1 MSSEQYSKITENLK
15 QVSDR
20 QEEYRKMYIAN
31 QEQNSASECVSVS
44 DSLHAHGRFITD
56 ISEMI
61 SLIKVTVEDI
71 SKKIKENEK
80 KIDDLDLEQYSSSN
94 CLILHGCHNAPTG
107 PDVSNQ
113 VFKDFVIGFLNSKL
127 NLPSAVSRSD
137 IDICHTLPSKKG
149 KNPIIIKF
157 VRRSMRNT
165 IFHHKADLKSTSG
178 PKYSITES
186 LTKRR
191 LKILEEARKVF
202 EFRNAWSLKGD
213 IYCNFARHKYRI
225 DYVDDIDKIC
235 NSNH

>member
-1 MSSEQYSKITENLK
+1 MALLYIEKIKETKRKMMSSEQYSKIMKDLR

-31 QEQNSASECVSVS
+31 QEQNSAAKCVSVS
-44 DSLHAHGRFITD
+44 DSLNAQGRFLTD

-71 SKKIKENEK
+71 SKKVKENEK
-80 KIDDLDLEQYSSSN
+80 KIDDLQQYSRSN

-107 PDVSNQ
+107 ADVSNQ
-113 VFKDFVIGFLNSKL
+113 VFEDFVIGFPNSKL

-157 VRRSMRNT
+157 VRTSMRNT

-202 EFRNAWSLKGD
+202 EFKNVWSLKSD
-213 IYCNFARHKYRI
+213 IYCNFA
-225 DYVDDIDKIC
+225 
-235 NSNH
+235 